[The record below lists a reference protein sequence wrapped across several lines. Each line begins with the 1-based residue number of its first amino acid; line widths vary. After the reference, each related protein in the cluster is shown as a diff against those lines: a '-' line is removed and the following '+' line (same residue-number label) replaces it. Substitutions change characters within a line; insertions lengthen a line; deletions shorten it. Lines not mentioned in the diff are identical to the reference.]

1 MFFFILFMRTVAHLN
16 VLTSPVSK
24 LCPRSILL
32 ILLAKN
38 IFELT
43 AQTIFVRCILLSIIP
58 VFKNTGTGERR
69 GRQNKTRGLRLN

>member
-1 MFFFILFMRTVAHLN
+1 MRTVAHLN

-24 LCPRSILL
+24 LCPRLIVL

-43 AQTIFVRCILLSIIP
+43 APTVFVRCILLSVIP
-58 VFKNTGTGERR
+58 VFSKNNRNRR
-69 GRQNKTRGLRLN
+69 KTRASKHVVRV

>member
-1 MFFFILFMRTVAHLN
+1 MRTVAHLN

-43 AQTIFVRCILLSIIP
+43 AQTVFVRCSLLSIIP
-58 VFKNTGTGERR
+58 VFSKNTGTGERR
-69 GRQNKTRGLRLN
+69 GRQNKTCGLRLN